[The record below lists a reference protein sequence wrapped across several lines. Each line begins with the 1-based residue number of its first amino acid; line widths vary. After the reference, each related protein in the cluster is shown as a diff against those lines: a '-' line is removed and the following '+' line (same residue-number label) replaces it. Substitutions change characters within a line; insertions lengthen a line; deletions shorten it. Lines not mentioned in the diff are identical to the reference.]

1 MATFNIAEFLKTNLK
16 SGYDNG
22 SFTYEQV
29 NIYSFN
35 YLSKGQIS
43 QSDFEEIQLHLNP
56 VEVEEEELEL

>member
-1 MATFNIAEFLKTNLK
+1 MTTFSIADFLKNNLK

-29 NIYSFN
+29 SIYSFN

-43 QSDFEEIQLHLNP
+43 QADFEEIQLHIKP
-56 VEVEEEELEL
+56 VEEIIEL

>member
-1 MATFNIAEFLKTNLK
+1 MTTFSIADFLKNNLK
-16 SGYDNG
+16 SGYDNC

-43 QSDFEEIQLHLNP
+43 QSDFDEIQLHIKPSEN
-56 VEVEEEELEL
+56 EATE

>member
-1 MATFNIAEFLKTNLK
+1 MFDIAEFIKTNLK
-16 SGYDNG
+16 TGYDNG

-43 QSDFEEIQLHLNP
+43 QSDFEEIQLHVNP
-56 VEVEEEELEL
+56 VEEITEL

>member
-1 MATFNIAEFLKTNLK
+1 MTTFSIADFLKNNLK

-56 VEVEEEELEL
+56 VENTLEL

>member
-1 MATFNIAEFLKTNLK
+1 MTTFSIADFLKNNLK

-56 VEVEEEELEL
+56 ITEEIIE

>member
-1 MATFNIAEFLKTNLK
+1 MTTFSIADFIKNNLK

-43 QSDFEEIQLHLNP
+43 QSDFEDIQEHLYP
-56 VEVEEEELEL
+56 TIEEEDI